1 MNNIEFKPEPLTPKD
16 LFYSK
21 TTPIECTETQL
32 NLLDNDWM
40 SYVLKAKLNTKK
52 YGLITFKFSYCGT
65 QTSYLTIWGEKEIRR
80 ECEYSTDLFEKYLI
94 DFMHSHIY
102 AWNGSYAYNGE
113 KKVLDFYND
122 VLSACT
128 WIS

>member
-1 MNNIEFKPEPLTPKD
+1 MNNIEFKPAPLTPKD

-52 YGLITFKFSYCGT
+52 YGLITFEFSYCGA
-65 QTSYLTIWGEKEIRR
+65 QTSYLTIWDEREFRR
-80 ECEYSTDLFEKYLI
+80 ECEYSADLFEKHLI
-94 DFMHSHIY
+94 DFMHSHIH
-102 AWNGSYAYNGE
+102 AWNGPYAYNGE
-113 KKVLDFYND
+113 KEVLDFYNE
-122 VLSACT
+122 VLSSCT